1 MTTKKVQISDI
12 LASLIP
18 DFIEFDN
25 TKFTEF
31 LEQYY
36 ISEEHT
42 YGSTYLADN
51 LNEFK
56 RISNLVDVS
65 KAEEQTLPPPNALYP
80 TKPIILALNTLAYDS
95 KIYLAHSNT
104 TVTPAQTLTIPVEGL
119 PDTYGLIKIDNEIIT
134 YTNKAFDESTGLTEL
149 SGCVRGFSGISEIDN
164 PSNPEFLT
172 FLDSKSDPHEAGTL
186 VVNLNFIFL
195 NKFYEKHKEQFLPG
209 LEKRQFKQGLSSE
222 NILSR
227 AKDFYSSKGTDV
239 SLRILFQVLFG
250 EEVFVVKPFDETL
263 IPSEAKWSVTDD
275 MIVEALQGNPLNLVG
290 TKLFQGDEDSP
301 TASGAAENVQQVFLG
316 DKHYYKISFVKG
328 SVINENEPGMPPEFV
343 INSKTQIL
351 ERIKNKTV
359 VTVDST
365 VGFPDKDG
373 VFYYLD
379 PFTDYKTY
387 STVSY
392 GSKSYNQFF
401 DCVGI
406 GSLPMVDGDK
416 SALDREIPILS
427 GNFLYGYEDNDEDKV
442 CEMRIVGSVS
452 GVSANVSSTKY
463 FGVDDTI
470 RVKHLGEKTSLD
482 DPKFNK
488 WFYNNIAEIDIS
500 DLPKADPSDTT
511 SDTIVTPVNHFLYVD
526 DYIDVYNAD
535 TEQRVKDNLKVESI
549 FDNKRFKISDSL
561 TVGPNYKFRKRL
573 DYVSTGFGIT
583 SLLGNIQNTFV
594 DSDGNAYLTCSGYPG
609 FDTNTDNGEKTFQSV
624 GVSTENSQ
632 ITITNHQFTNGEK
645 VYYKSPTIGITT
657 LGETGV
663 EVYTSQNRFGD
674 VGYGSTFG
682 DGYYFVNK
690 VNNNTIRLCVGQNR
704 IVSEDFEL
712 IRYTG
717 VSTSAVHTLT
727 PAKLYESGGL
737 KDQKNFKRILKTP
750 VLAEDSSNIVG
761 PIGISLNGVELH
773 SPVSEDS
780 IFYGP
785 IQSIDILDS
794 GENYDIIN
802 PPSISITDSTGSDAN
817 LYPSFSGKVE
827 KINLLT
833 SGFDYINTPAVTISG
848 GNGSGT
854 VCKPKMRAY
863 THSIPIP
870 DSYVSIASSTIT
882 LPTDSEGTQ
891 LEHKFLDGE
900 EVIYTTDGNPIGITS
915 TNVGFATDRLISSG
929 NYFIA
934 KIDNKSFRLATTKN
948 RALNKTNLIEFNALG
963 TKGHTFRSTKIR
975 KIIDEIVVAEQG
987 SNYIN
992 RNVVVDSQNYPPTN
1006 KKNLFNTFSGI
1017 NIIENTIYVR
1027 NHGFKSGEVVE
1038 YSCGGHSDRILG
1050 LNTITQYKVSDV
1062 IGDEFKLAD
1071 IGPTEGA
1078 NYALGSSRRRN
1089 PRLTSHTY
1097 ESGATS
1103 WQQVDDPGTDAGFVG
1118 IWLRNLKVGEKYR
1131 ISLRVDNNALL
1142 DGGGRMHRVHSTIAG
1157 WTVTG
1162 SRTDFTHWN
1171 NDGTGTAP
1179 IGVLTGEFIAQSE
1192 NEDEFLFYCNNI
1204 TVNISDFKVELI
1216 DNNYTDYERKIY
1228 ADLTSIGS
1236 GTHTFK
1242 YPDIK
1247 VNIKGVVSAGTTSN
1261 IPSYYSATATP
1272 QIFGS
1277 VENVYVGSGGTAYGA
1292 DNTINYSRQ
1301 PNIELLTGEGAA
1313 LVPIIEAG
1321 AIIDV
1326 MILTQGNN
1334 YTSAPELQVVG
1345 TGTTQGFAR
1354 LKANVSGGKLV
1365 SVDILSGGKNYVRNQ
1380 TDIVIIPSGKGAR
1393 FNAEIYEWKFNAVEY
1408 YDKYLSNVNNDG
1420 MVQVTSPQLFK
1431 GAKPCSFYPSKKYRN
1446 LIGDNIGDAPTYPEG
1461 YTSHGKLLGWAYD
1474 GNPIFGTIGGKT
1486 GIGVTWMQS
1495 SYSIDLVTG
1504 AGLRP
1509 SLSTWV
1515 SGSFVQDYNYDQGG
1529 DLDEFNGKFIQPGEV
1544 SDFPEGTY
1552 AYFSTIDSTTKEP
1565 SFPYITLKH
1574 HNHTDEFNYDGVR
1587 DQSDEYI
1594 NTGEYKRNVTHLGL
1608 NQNFIQYPFLK
1619 DALASKVELTVD
1631 STSRSNVTNI
1641 DVTEGGSGYNVGNI
1655 VKFNDGRINAE
1666 ISEVLGTEVVSIA
1679 TTESIFTDV
1688 KFAYYDGTITG
1699 ITTVPHVLNQ
1709 NENVE
1714 ISGISSS
1721 LYKNIEGFQ
1730 KVGITTVNTTVAVSI
1745 ASSTLDTN
1753 IHLAGSTL
1761 SRKFEID
1768 DEIQINAEKM
1778 LVIGIDDVNNRY
1790 RVSRGYK
1797 GTTPGAH
1804 SVDAT
1809 VNKLIK
1815 KFTFDVDGQFEN
1827 KNIEF
1832 PKVKY
1837 FVGESSVGIGSTYSS
1852 VVVGTAGSSNIN
1864 KSIPPRAIY
1873 LPGHQFKT
1881 GDAVTLT
1888 GYGSTIWASETV
1900 GLGNTFKIADMP
1912 NLYSVKLNDEY
1923 IGLATVRSYL
1933 GLSTA
1938 HVYFTGIDTYW
1949 GDSQKLETIVD
1960 NVTGKLVKVNTTV
1973 SVAAATTTG
1982 SQHSLVVGDD
1992 VRLNITPS
2000 STQNIAFAYNS
2011 TIKKLVVN
2019 PVSIASTVDNTTE
2032 AIASGT
2038 NGISTAQNALVIPN
2052 HDFET
2057 GDVVVYTASNV
2068 ATPLVNNETYY
2079 VIRESEDTIKLANN
2093 EYDIKIFPYTN
2104 VSIASSGTGSHQI
2117 AKVNPKLTVYS
2128 GNNVAIAVSDSSL
2141 SGYDIGF
2148 YSDSNFISKN
2158 NSPNITRTG
2167 VIGDEDPNTKI
2178 NISIASSFPSIS
2190 FYRIEGQGSNYM
2202 NTYPNSVDENVPNYS
2217 TIEVN
2222 ESKFNQNYTITGVG
2236 DTTFSFT
2243 LVGAAETTSYANSG
2257 FSSAFY
2263 STNSKVVKGGVHSVK
2278 LISSPDNLISIPIL
2292 TSVGSTT
2299 GRGVVFDVK
2308 ADNIGRIQSVTVPYQ
2323 GLEFPTDN
2331 TLRPKAD
2338 SNVIFNLK
2346 NTLTLSKIGVDT
2358 GGQNYA
2364 NGPEILA
2371 INKPLISGRT
2381 NLKGG
2386 GVNTVDILANDS
2398 NLNDSLEIISTNN
2411 TNGVGVVNATSG
2423 FNITRQQQENKIFIK
2438 VPANYTGF
2446 TTATFPFQVGEN
2458 VYVEN
2463 IDIVGGATSTA
2474 SGYNSDG
2481 YDYKMFKVTAIDV
2494 VSDQESVSYSI
2505 QGIGNTGGT
2514 YDDTN
2519 NFGRIIREA
2528 DLAKF
2533 TPEFKKVEFFE
2544 GETVKSTSGA
2554 TGNVSVKGWNPDT
2567 DVLKLYNIQ
2576 GEFKKDDIIT
2586 GTISNSKST
2595 VNSLFV
2601 SDFDL
2606 SVDSV
2611 VESVNNWRN
2620 DTGKLNLDN
2629 QRVHDNDYYQRFSYA
2644 IKGDVPYAQWK
2655 DPVDSLTHIAGFKNF
2670 ANLGITSSVS
2680 AGLQDDGDLEVRID
2694 LSSESSLWER
2704 PWFDYVTEITGSNK
2718 FSKIIKFDNK
2728 VITDYNESVTNKVL
2742 LINDLSS
2749 QFTGKTSTFTG
2760 EHRFVTADTD
2770 GIKIGVGGT
2779 IGNLTATNGTIYNPT
2794 VGILT
2799 VTTTITH
2806 GLSNGDIIF
2815 FDDYSVTFK
2824 CSEDNF
2830 TTNHPYPRPTD
2841 PASTSN
2847 TKLNSGLLEVSNVT
2861 ANTFSVT
2868 INTPITGGQI
2878 VGLSTFTL
2886 NTNISGTDYSLLH
2899 HSFNPSTST
2908 DVSDI
2913 VKHSFNIPNHYFNSG
2928 EVIHYSPK
2936 TAGNSIGIV
2945 TTTVAGIGATDK
2957 LPPTLYAIRDDNDNF
2972 RVAVSKADAVDTNG
2986 IGVTFVTSGGSV
2998 PSYGGDGHT
3007 FSVPTTGATARSM
3020 ILVDNIMQSPLAR
3033 RPIPLTLSA
3042 PIGVSTDLVYVT
3054 DSTKLEGKTFVQINN
3069 EIIKINTVGIGST
3082 TTLEVTRGV
3091 LGTQSGVHTVGAGI
3105 TALSGDYRID
3115 KGTIHFTAP
3124 PYGKSG
3130 VSSTSSSFRGRI
3142 FYRQDYTDNYIVD
3155 DVSDT
3160 FTGSASQF
3168 TLQSNGTNLPVG
3180 VGSFF
3185 GMILVNN
3192 IFQRPWYADLGN
3204 SSDNDYIVGTGL
3216 TVTFTGSA
3224 ANGDL
3229 PRGGIINEFSVG
3241 IGSGYQ
3247 IPTKALATPVVSA
3260 AGTIASVAINTA
3272 GQGYIESP
3280 RVSIGVTYAHYVHQ
3294 FVSATNNAVNVTGGS
3309 ELTPTFAEY
3318 DSATGNLTLVI
3329 AGHGLTNANTITL
3342 DNYSLKFKCSRDAFT
3357 SAKLYP
3363 RPSDPASTSNGELNT
3378 GVLPIINYSTDAI
3391 TVFVGK
3397 GAGTGASFNAHIS
3410 AGIVTSITVTN
3421 PGSGYTTSDMPMLT
3435 IDEPAPYNNLP
3446 LTGGSGSNATMDVVV
3461 GTGGSVLSFAINNRG
3476 IGYEVGENLELYGLP
3491 VQAGIGTSAF
3501 NITIENEYKDKFA
3514 SWNFGKFLEMDDF
3527 SELFNG
3533 FKKTFLITRT
3543 TASKEYYSIDKKA
3556 GSGIVLANNLLLFL
3570 NDVLQ
3575 MPGEDYV
3582 FDKGTKISFKE
3593 APPKG
3598 SKFKFYLYVGS
3609 DQDVNEVDVEETVKV
3624 GDLLQ
3629 IRAGINTLATDPHG
3643 RVENKN
3649 LNFPPSQERRTIHE
3663 LTASDLVNT
3672 NTYYGQGILP
3682 NSDFS
3687 RPVVWTKQRED
3698 KIIDSLL
3705 VSKERDY
3712 LEPQIYPATKVIK
3725 SFSATDTTVYV
3736 EDTYA
3741 FHLID
3746 ASVGS
3751 VLNDVRISG
3760 LATAATE
3767 SWISPKTGNTIVTS
3781 PRPHVEVLQN
3791 CTYTGDFGQILGITT
3806 HTSGVGTATPSIKFT
3821 IKPDPSIY
3829 NSSPSTKQRDKS
3841 GITTGDY
3848 FVVRNTVIGNAGGG
3862 TTSLNT
3868 GVNDIVSIGK
3878 SFIDNVYYAN
3888 TWVSYAGTAGAITVT
3903 CNVNSLS
3910 GINTL
3915 GLTTVPNLG
3924 TYSWGTINVANRPTN
3939 GKAFEVNQVG
3949 LATDTIEAS
3958 RTLQVMLES
3967 EDIR

>member
-1 MTTKKVQISDI
+1 MTSKKVQISDI
-12 LASLIP
+12 LANLIP
-18 DFIEFDN
+18 DFVESDHP
-25 TKFTEF
+25 KFKEF

-42 YGSTYLADN
+42 YGTTYLADN

-56 RISNLVDVS
+56 KISNLVDVS
-65 KAEEQTLPPPNALYP
+65 LAEEQTLPPPNALAP
-80 TKPIILALNTLAYDS
+80 TKPIILAVDTLAYDS

-104 TVTPAQTLTIPVEGL
+104 TVTPAQVLGIPVEGL

-134 YTNKAFDESTGLTEL
+134 YTNKLHVTDVSSPYYGLTEL
-149 SGCVRGFSGISEIDN
+149 SGCVRGFSGISEIEN
-164 PSNPEFLT
+164 PSNPEYLT
-172 FLDSKSDPHEAGTL
+172 FLDTNGDVHESGTI

-250 EEVFVVKPFDETL
+250 EEVTVVKPFDETL
-263 IPSEAKWSVTDD
+263 IPSEALWSVTDD
-275 MIVEALQGNPLNLVG
+275 MIVEALQGDPLNLIG
-290 TKLFQGDEDSP
+290 TKLFQGDETAP

-316 DKHYYKISFVKG
+316 SKKYYKISFVKG

-351 ERIKNKTV
+351 ERIKDKSV

-365 VGFPDKDG
+365 VGFPETDG

-406 GSLPMVDGDK
+406 GSLPLVEGNK

-452 GVSANVSSTKY
+452 GVSVNSSSTKY
-463 FGVDDTI
+463 FNVNDTI
-470 RVKHLGEKTSLD
+470 RVKHLGEKTD
-482 DPKFNK
+482 ITNPKFNK
-488 WFYNNIAEIDIS
+488 WFYNNISEIDIS
-500 DLPKADPSDTT
+500 DLPKSDPSNTT

-526 DYIDVYNAD
+526 DSVDVYNAD
-535 TEQRVKDNLKVESI
+535 TGFRVVENSKVQSI
-549 FDNKRFKISDSL
+549 DSDKKFKIADQL
-561 TVGPNYKFRKRL
+561 TVGFNYKFRKRL
-573 DYVSTGFGIT
+573 DYVSSGFGIT

-594 DSDGNAYLTCSGYPG
+594 DSDDNTYLTFSGYPG

-624 GVSTENSQ
+624 GVSTQTSQ
-632 ITITNHQFTNGEK
+632 ITIANHKFINGEK
-645 VYYKSPTIGITT
+645 VYYKSPDGV
-657 LGETGV
+657 TGLD
-663 EVYTSQNRFGD
+663 VYTVANRMDD
-674 VGYGSTFG
+674 VGYGSTFS
-682 DGYYFVNK
+682 DGYYYVNK
-690 VNNNTIRLCVGQNR
+690 VDNNTIRLCVGSNR
-704 IVSEDFEL
+704 AYNQDFEL
-712 IRYTG
+712 IKYSGESAT
-717 VSTSAVHTLT
+717 AVHTLT
-727 PAKLYESGGL
+727 PARLYEAGGL

-750 VLAEDSSNIVG
+750 TLAESDSNIIG
-761 PIGISLNGVELH
+761 PIGVSLNGVELH
-773 SPVSEDS
+773 SPVSKDS

-785 IQSIDILDS
+785 IQSINILDS
-794 GENYDIIN
+794 GEGYDVLN
-802 PPSISITDSTGSDAN
+802 PPSVSVTDSVGSDCTI
-817 LYPSFSGKVE
+817 YPSFSGKVS
-827 KINLLT
+827 KIELIT
-833 SGFDYINTPAVTISG
+833 PGFDYINTPTVTITG

-854 VCKPKMRAY
+854 NLKAKMRSL
-863 THSIPIP
+863 THSVAVADGYI
-870 DSYVSIASSTIT
+870 SIGQSTIT
-882 LPTDSEGTQ
+882 LPIDSVGTQ

-900 EVIYTTDGNPIGITS
+900 EVIYTTQGTPIGITS
-915 TNVGFATDRLISSG
+915 TNVGFATDKLTSSG
-929 NYFIA
+929 RYFVA
-934 KIDNKSFRLATTKN
+934 QIDKKTFRLAITKD
-948 RALNKTNLIEFNALG
+948 RALTKTKLIEFNAVG
-963 TKGHTFRSTKIR
+963 TKGHNFKSAKLR
-975 KIIDEIVVAEQG
+975 KIIDEIAVIDSG
-987 SNYIN
+987 SEYTN
-992 RNVVVDSQNYPPTN
+992 RSVVVDAQTYPPAN
-1006 KKNLFNTFSGI
+1006 KKDLFNTFSGV
-1017 NIIENTIYVR
+1017 NTEKPDSIYAR

-1038 YSCGGHSDRILG
+1038 YSSTGTLISG
-1050 LNTITQYKVSDV
+1050 LSTTTAYKVKV
-1062 IGDEFKLAD
+1062 IDGHNFKLSNAGTISTVSSTNYDRD
-1071 IGPTEGA
+1071 I
-1078 NYALGSSRRRN
+1078 
-1089 PRLTSHTY
+1089 
-1097 ESGATS
+1097 
-1103 WQQVDDPGTDAGFVG
+1103 F
-1118 IWLRNLKVGEKYR
+1118 
-1131 ISLRVDNNALL
+1131 
-1142 DGGGRMHRVHSTIAG
+1142 
-1157 WTVTG
+1157 
-1162 SRTDFTHWN
+1162 
-1171 NDGTGTAP
+1171 
-1179 IGVLTGEFIAQSE
+1179 
-1192 NEDEFLFYCNNI
+1192 
-1204 TVNISDFKVELI
+1204 VNIGGF
-1216 DNNYTDYERKIY
+1216 
-1228 ADLTSIGS
+1228 GS

-1247 VNIKGVVSAGTTSN
+1247 VNITGVVSAGTTSV
-1261 IPSYYSATATP
+1261 IPSHYTATATP
-1272 QIFGS
+1272 VIPGS
-1277 VENVYVGSGGTAYGA
+1277 VENVYVGSGGTAYGVE
-1292 DNTINYSRQ
+1292 NTVNYSRQ
-1301 PNIELLTGEGAA
+1301 PNIQLLTGEGAS

-1321 AIIDV
+1321 VIIDV
-1326 MILTQGNN
+1326 MILNQGKN

-1354 LKANVSGGKLV
+1354 LRANVSDGKLT
-1365 SVDILSGGKNYVRNQ
+1365 SIDILSGGKNYVRNQ
-1380 TDIVIIPSGKGAR
+1380 TDIVVIPSGKGVR
-1393 FNAEIYEWKFNAVEY
+1393 FNAEIYEWKFNAVKH
-1408 YDKYLSNVNNDG
+1408 YDKYLSNSNNDA

-1431 GAKPCSFYPSKKYRN
+1431 GAKPCSFYPSQKYRN
-1446 LIGDNIGDAPTYPEG
+1446 LIGDNIGDAPTYPEQ
-1461 YTSHGKLLGWAYD
+1461 YTSHGKILGWAYD
-1474 GNPIFGTIGGKT
+1474 GNPIFGTIGEKA

-1509 SLSTWV
+1509 SLSTWS
-1515 SGSFVQDYNYDQGG
+1515 SGYFVQDYNYDQSG
-1529 DLDEFNGKFIQPGEV
+1529 DLDEFNGKFIQPGES

-1552 AYFSTIDSTTKEP
+1552 AYFSTIDATTKEP

-1574 HNHTDEFNYDGVR
+1574 HNRTDEFNYDGVR
-1587 DQSDEYI
+1587 DQSDAYI
-1594 NTGEYKRNVTHLGL
+1594 NTGDYKRNVTHLGF
-1608 NQNFIQYPFLK
+1608 NQNFIEYPFLK
-1619 DALASKVELTVD
+1619 DALASKVELKVE
-1631 STSRSNVTNI
+1631 STSRSNITKISVT
-1641 DVTEGGSGYNVGNI
+1641 DGGSGYNVGNL
-1655 VKFNDGRINAE
+1655 VKFNDGRISAE
-1666 ISEVLGTEVVSIA
+1666 VDEILGKKVVSIA
-1679 TTESIFTDV
+1679 TTESIFDDI
-1688 KFAYYDGTITG
+1688 KFAYYDGTVTG
-1699 ITTVPHVLNQ
+1699 ITTIPHALNSG
-1709 NENVE
+1709 ENVE

-1721 LYKNIEGFQ
+1721 LYKNIEGFR
-1730 KVGITTVNTTVAVSI
+1730 KVGITTVSTTVAVSI

-1753 IHLAGSTL
+1753 ISLDGSTL
-1761 SRKFEID
+1761 SEKFSID
-1768 DEIQINAEKM
+1768 DEIQINAERM
-1778 LVIGIDDVNNRY
+1778 LIIGVDNINNRY

-1797 GTTPGAH
+1797 GTTPAAH
-1804 SVDAT
+1804 SANAVVD
-1809 VNKLIK
+1809 KLLNT
-1815 KFTFDVDGQFEN
+1815 FTFDVDGKFEN

-1832 PKVKY
+1832 SRVKY
-1837 FVGESSVGIGSTYSS
+1837 FVGESSVGLGSAYTN
-1852 VVVGTAGSSNIN
+1852 VVVGAAGSSNIN

-1900 GLGNTFKIADMP
+1900 GLGNTFKIADMT
-1912 NLYSVKLNDEY
+1912 NLYTVKLSNEF
-1923 IGLATVRSYL
+1923 IGLATVRNYI

-1949 GDSQKLETIVD
+1949 GDSQKLETIEG
-1960 NVTGKLVKVNTTV
+1960 NVTGKLVKVNATV
-1973 SVAAATTTG
+1973 TVATATTTG

-1992 VRLNITPS
+1992 VRLKIDPS
-2000 STQNIAFAYNS
+2000 RTQNIAFAYNS
-2011 TIKKLVVN
+2011 TIKKLIVN
-2019 PVSIASTVDNTTE
+2019 PVSIASTVTSVSE

-2038 NGISTAQNALVIPN
+2038 NGISIAQNTLIIPN
-2052 HDFET
+2052 HEFET
-2057 GDVVVYTASNV
+2057 GDVVVYTGSN
-2068 ATPLVNNETYY
+2068 AAAPLVNNRDYY
-2079 VIRESEDTIKLANN
+2079 VIKESEDTIRLADNS
-2093 EYDIKIFPYTN
+2093 YDISIFPYN
-2104 VSIASSGTGSHQI
+2104 NISITSVGSGSHQI
-2117 AKVNPKLTVYS
+2117 AKINPQLFFYS
-2128 GNNVAIAVSDSSL
+2128 GNNVSIATSDASL
-2141 SGYDIGF
+2141 SGYDVNF
-2148 YSDSNFISKN
+2148 YTDSNFITKVS
-2158 NSPNITRTG
+2158 SPNITKTG
-2167 VIGDEDPNTKI
+2167 VVGNGDPNTKI
-2178 NISIASSFPSIS
+2178 NISVGSSFPSS
-2190 FYRIEGQGSNYM
+2190 CFYRIEGQGSNYM
-2202 NTYPNSVDENVPNYS
+2202 NTYPNSVDTSVANYS
-2217 TIEVN
+2217 NISTK
-2222 ESKFNQNYTITGVG
+2222 ESKFNQKHTITGIG

-2243 LVGAAETTSYANSG
+2243 LVGAAETSLYENTG

-2278 LISSPDNLISIPIL
+2278 LISSPDNLIALPIL

-2299 GRGVVFDVK
+2299 GKGVVFDVQS
-2308 ADNIGRIQSVTVPYQ
+2308 DDIGRIQSVTVPYQ

-2331 TLRPKAD
+2331 TLKPKAD
-2338 SNVIFNLK
+2338 SSVIFNLK
-2346 NTLTLSKIGVDT
+2346 NTSTLSKIGIAT
-2358 GGQNYA
+2358 AGQNYA

-2386 GVNTVDILANDS
+2386 SVDSVDILANDS
-2398 NLNDSLEIISTNN
+2398 NLNDTLEIISTNN
-2411 TNGVGVVNATSG
+2411 TNGVGIVNATSE

-2438 VPANYTGF
+2438 VPTNYTGF
-2446 TTATFPFQVGEN
+2446 STATFPFKVGEN

-2481 YDYKMFKVTAIDV
+2481 YDYRMFKVTAIDV
-2494 VSDQESVSYSI
+2494 TSDSESVSYSI

-2544 GETVKSTSGA
+2544 SELVKSDNGA
-2554 TGNVSVKGWNPDT
+2554 TGNVSVGGWNPDT

-2576 GEFKKDDIIT
+2576 GEFKKGDIIT
-2586 GTISNSKST
+2586 GTISNSKSV
-2595 VNSLFV
+2595 VNTLFV

-2606 SVDSV
+2606 EVDSV
-2611 VESVNNWRN
+2611 VESINNWRN

-2629 QRVHDNDYYQRFSYA
+2629 QRIHDNDYYQRFSYA
-2644 IKGDVPYAQWK
+2644 IKGDVPYSKWK
-2655 DPVDSLTHIAGFKNF
+2655 DPVESLTHIGGFKNF

-2680 AGLQDDGDLEVRID
+2680 AGIKDDGDLEVRID

-2704 PWFDYVTEITGSNK
+2704 PWFDYVTEETSSNK
-2718 FSKIIKFDNK
+2718 FSKIIKFNNK

-2749 QFTGKTSTFTG
+2749 EFTGKSSTFTG
-2760 EHRFVTADTD
+2760 EHRFVSAATD
-2770 GIKIGVGGT
+2770 GITKISGGT
-2779 IGNLTATNGTIYNPT
+2779 LTATTGTSFNPVT
-2794 VGILT
+2794 GVLT
-2799 VTTTITH
+2799 VVTTDPHGLTNGNTIT
-2806 GLSNGDIIF
+2806 LDN
-2815 FDDYSVTFK
+2815 YSITFK
-2824 CSEDNF
+2824 CSKDNYA
-2830 TTNHPYPRPTD
+2830 TEHPYPRPTD

-2847 TKLNSGLLEVSNVT
+2847 TQFNSGVLAVSNVDAAT
-2861 ANTFSVT
+2861 NTFTVV
-2868 INTPITGGQI
+2868 INNPITGGQI
-2878 VGLSTFTL
+2878 VGMSTFTL

-2899 HSFNPSTST
+2899 HSFNPSTTT
-2908 DVSDI
+2908 DVSD
-2913 VKHSFNIPNHYFNSG
+2913 VEKHSINIANHYFNSG
-2928 EVIHYSPK
+2928 EVIHYAPK
-2936 TAGNSIGIV
+2936 VAGNSIGIV

-2972 RVAVSKADAVDTNG
+2972 RVAISKADAVDTNG

-2998 PSYGGDGHT
+2998 PAYGGDGHT
-3007 FSVPTTGATARSM
+3007 FSVPSTDSTVRSM
-3020 ILVDNIMQSPLAR
+3020 ILVDNVMQSPLAR
-3033 RPIPLTLSA
+3033 RPIALSLSS

-3054 DSTKLEGKTFVQINN
+3054 DTTKLEGNSFVQVNN
-3069 EIIKINTVGIGST
+3069 ELIKINTVGIGST

-3091 LGTQSGVHTVGAGI
+3091 MGTQAGVHTVGAGI
-3105 TALSGDYRID
+3105 TALSGDYRIN
-3115 KGTIHFTAP
+3115 KGTIHFTTP

-3130 VSSTSSSFRGRI
+3130 IHSTSSSFRGRI
-3142 FYRQDYTDNYIVD
+3142 FYRLNYDDNFIVD
-3155 DVSDT
+3155 DLSDT

-3168 TLQSNGTNLPVG
+3168 TLQSEGTNLPVG
-3180 VGSFF
+3180 ISSYF
-3185 GMILVNN
+3185 GMVLINN

-3204 SSDNDYIVGTGL
+3204 ASDNDYTVGTGV
-3216 TVTFTGSA
+3216 TITFTGSTA
-3224 ANGDL
+3224 TEDL

-3272 GQGYIESP
+3272 GQGYIASP

-3294 FVSATNNAVNVTGGS
+3294 FESAADNAVNVTGGAQ
-3309 ELTPTFAEY
+3309 LTPTFAEY

-3329 AGHGLTNANTITL
+3329 PSHGLTDSNTITL
-3342 DNYSLKFKCSRDAFT
+3342 DNNSIVFRCSRDAFAT
-3357 SAKLYP
+3357 PHPYP
-3363 RPSDPASTSNGELNT
+3363 RSTDPASTSNGELNT

-3391 TVFVGK
+3391 TVFVGN
-3397 GAGTGASFNAHIS
+3397 GAGTGASFSATVS
-3410 AGIVTSITVTN
+3410 AGTVTAITVTN
-3421 PGSGYTTSDMPMLT
+3421 PGSGYTTSDMPILT
-3435 IDEPAPYNNLP
+3435 IDEPAPYNNIP

-3461 GTGGSVLSFAINNRG
+3461 GTGGSVLSFDINNRG
-3476 IGYEVGENLELYGLP
+3476 LGYEVGENLILSGLP
-3491 VQAGIGTSAF
+3491 VQTGIGTSAF
-3501 NITIENEYKDKFA
+3501 NITIQNEYKDKFA

-3527 SELFNG
+3527 SNLFNG

-3543 TASKEYYSIDKKA
+3543 TTAKEFYSIDKKA

-3598 SKFKFYLYVGS
+3598 SKFKFYLYIGS
-3609 DQDVNEVDVEETVKV
+3609 DQDVNEVNIEETVKV

-3629 IRAGINTLATDPHG
+3629 IKAGINTIAQDPHG
-3643 RVENKN
+3643 RVEYKN
-3649 LNFPPSQERRTIHE
+3649 TFPPSQDRRTIHE

-3687 RPVVWTKQRED
+3687 RQVVWTKQRED
-3698 KIIDSLL
+3698 KIIDSMLI
-3705 VSKERDY
+3705 SKERDY
-3712 LEPQIYPATKVIK
+3712 LEPQIYPNTKVIK
-3725 SFSATDTTVYV
+3725 SISASDTKVYV

-3741 FHLID
+3741 FHHID

-3767 SWISPKTGNTIVTS
+3767 SWVSPTTGNTIVTS
-3781 PRPHVEVLQN
+3781 PRPQVEVLQN
-3791 CTYTGDFGQILGITT
+3791 ATYTGDFGVIIGITT

-3829 NSSPSTKQRDKS
+3829 NSSPNAQQRSVS
-3841 GITTGDY
+3841 GISTGDY
-3848 FVVRNTVIGNAGGG
+3848 FVVRNTVVGNTGGG

-3868 GVNDIVSIGK
+3868 GVNDIVSIGNN
-3878 SFIDNVYYAN
+3878 FIDNVYYAN
-3888 TWVSYAGTAGAITVT
+3888 TWVAYAATAGAITVT

-3924 TYSWGTINVANRPTN
+3924 TYSWGTVNVANRPNTA
-3939 GKAFEVNQVG
+3939 KAFEVNQVG

-3967 EDIR
+3967 DDIR